1 MEHTLAKVCL
11 KKGREKPVNN
21 HHPWIFSGAISKIVT
36 GNPEPGELVDILGAD
51 GTWLA
56 KAYFNPLSQIQAR
69 ILSWDPGQEIDEE
82 FWREKLEQAIG
93 LRELLHLEP
102 ATTAYRLV
110 NAEADG
116 IPGLIV
122 DKYNNFLVFQALT
135 AGIDK
140 RKEMLLSILAE
151 LLSPDGIIER
161 SDVNV
166 RKKEG
171 LTKVT
176 AQRFGSS
183 PPEKL
188 TVLEN
193 GYSFIAD
200 LYQGHKTGLY
210 LDQRANR
217 ATVCRSENVAGREV
231 LNVFAYTGGFAI
243 NAAAGGASRITNID
257 TSAIML
263 EGARQNMKLNG
274 WERPDDEYI
283 KGDAFQKLRKLRDDG
298 RQFDVAIVDPPK
310 FAQAKGDVPAA
321 CRGYKDINLLA
332 MQLLRKNGLLATFS
346 CSGLIDGGLFQK
358 VLFGASIDAGR
369 DVQIIQLLAQAADH
383 PILLTFP
390 QSFYLKGFICRVH

>member
-1 MEHTLAKVCL
+1 MEQTLAKVCL

-21 HHPWIFSGAISKIVT
+21 HHPWIFSGAISNIIT
-36 GNPEPGELVDILGAD
+36 GNPEPGEFVDILGAD

-69 ILSWDPGQEIDEE
+69 ILSWDPGQEIDEG

-116 IPGLIV
+116 IPGLVV

-135 AGIDK
+135 AGIDR
-140 RKEMLLSILAE
+140 RKEMLISILAE

-176 AQRFGSS
+176 AQRFGST

-310 FAQAKGDVPAA
+310 FAQAKRDVPAA

-390 QSFYLKGFICRVH
+390 ESFYLKGFICRVH